1 MKIWMVAVLGFGV
14 LAACGDGRQA
24 SKTVFDD
31 QVGALKKA
39 EAVNGKVQE
48 NTESLHQAV
57 DASTG
62 KPAGDQ

>member
-1 MKIWMVAVLGFGV
+1 MKAWIVAIVGAGILT
-14 LAACGDGRQA
+14 ACGDSRQTP
-24 SKTVFDD
+24 KTVFDD

-48 NTESLHQAV
+48 NTDALRQAV